1 MIILLRKKVNNI
13 VDLAG
18 ILNQL
23 PIILEYFIPGF
34 LFVRIFQIL
43 TSRKDSTYQLIISVA
58 VSYIL
63 KAFCSIVHEYILT
76 DINFSWNWRV
86 LILSIFAAVSS
97 VILVCISEIKFV
109 NRILLHINN
118 KSLHD
123 DIWQDI
129 IDYRNGTTL
138 RFICGD
144 TTYIGT
150 LVIHEERGNDSWFVL
165 DDYIV
170 EEKNSKYKAE
180 DMNFR
185 SRIAINLRDVDRV
198 ELYYGDLKETF
209 FDKMKSIFIRNKS
222 KDTVNKEQEN

>member
-1 MIILLRKKVNNI
+1 M
-13 VDLAG
+13 
-18 ILNQL
+18 
-23 PIILEYFIPGF
+23 
-34 LFVRIFQIL
+34 
-43 TSRKDSTYQLIISVA
+43 
-58 VSYIL
+58 
-63 KAFCSIVHEYILT
+63 
-76 DINFSWNWRV
+76 
-86 LILSIFAAVSS
+86 
-97 VILVCISEIKFV
+97 CISEIKFV

-144 TTYIGT
+144 TIYIGT

-198 ELYYGDLKETF
+198 ELYYGDKKESWIS
-209 FDKMKSIFIRNKS
+209 KIKNIFIKEPS
-222 KDTVNKEQEN
+222 KVVIYKEQEN